1 MRGSDLATVS
11 SDLDN
16 TDPRIRHGYA
26 QMGDVRLH
34 YAGSGEGDRPL
45 VVLLHGF
52 PEFWYSW
59 RHQLAALGEHF
70 HVVAPD
76 LRGYN
81 LSDKPERVEDYKLP
95 RLVDDVTGLIRHF
108 GAREAAIVGHDW
120 GAGVAWAVAR
130 YHPEYVSRLVIL
142 QVPPFRAWF
151 DNFNLQQLARSWYM
165 FFFQL
170 PVLPERRIAAND
182 FAQLAQMFKQ
192 TSRAGTFTDAD
203 IALYKEALKRRGA
216 SSDVTALT
224 AGVNYYR
231 ANVFSMISERL
242 GGGTRIYSTAPTLFI
257 YGERDA
263 FVVPETVRNVSAYV
277 SAPFREVRLSRAG
290 HWVQQEYPNE
300 VNAALLGFLSERDV
314 KHATS

>member
-1 MRGSDLATVS
+1 MSEPA
-11 SDLDN
+11 
-16 TDPRIRHGYA
+16 IRHGYA
-26 QMGDVRLH
+26 QVGDVRLH
-34 YAGSGEGDRPL
+34 YAESGEGHRPL
-45 VVLLHGF
+45 VLLLHGF

-81 LSDKPERVEDYKLP
+81 LSDKPERVEDYKLSH
-95 RLVDDVTGLIRHF
+95 LVDDTTGLIRHF

-130 YHPEYVSRLVIL
+130 YHPEYVSRLAVL

-151 DNFNLQQLARSWYM
+151 DNFNLRQLARSWYM
-165 FFFQL
+165 LFFQL

-182 FAQLAQMFKQ
+182 FAQLALMFKK
-192 TSRAGTFTDAD
+192 TARAGTFTDAD
-203 IALYKEALKRRGA
+203 IAFYKEALKRRGV

-224 AGVNYYR
+224 AGINYYR
-231 ANVFSMISERL
+231 ANVFSMISDRL
-242 GGGTRIYSTAPTLFI
+242 GNGARIYSTSPTLFI

-263 FVVPETVRNVSAYV
+263 FVVPETVRDVGSYV
-277 SAPFREVRLSRAG
+277 SASFREVRLARAG

-300 VNAALLGFLSERDV
+300 VNAALLSFLSEGDTTRAGV
-314 KHATS
+314 

>member
-1 MRGSDLATVS
+1 MS
-11 SDLDN
+11 SDLTN

-26 QMGDVRLH
+26 QVGDVRLH
-34 YAGSGEGDRPL
+34 YAESGDGSRPL

-59 RHQLAALGEHF
+59 RHQLAALSEQF

-81 LSDKPERVEDYKLP
+81 LSDKPERIEDYRLS

-108 GAREAAIVGHDW
+108 GVRQAAVVGHDW
-120 GAGVAWAVAR
+120 GAGIAWAVAR
-130 YHPEYVSRLVIL
+130 TQPEYVSRLAVL
-142 QVPPFRAWF
+142 QVPPFRAWV
-151 DNFNLQQLARSWYM
+151 DNFSLRQLSRSWYM
-165 FFFQL
+165 LFFQL
-170 PVLPERRIAAND
+170 PVLPERWISSND
-182 FAQLAQMFKQ
+182 YAQLARMFRA
-192 TSRAGTFTDAD
+192 TSRNGTFTDAD

-224 AGVNYYR
+224 AGINYYR
-231 ANVFSMISERL
+231 ANLFTLVADRL
-242 GGGTRIYSTAPTLFI
+242 NDGSRIFTHAPTLFI

-263 FVVPETVRNVSAYV
+263 FVVPETVRDVASYV
-277 SAPFREVRLSRAG
+277 AAPFRELRLARAG

-300 VNAALLGFLSERDV
+300 VNAALLGFLSEGDAGRADV
-314 KHATS
+314 